1 MSNTIGEK
9 VRLTIF
15 GESHGPYVGAVLD
28 GLEPGVPVDEDFLNE
43 CLAKRRPNAVTD
55 TAREEKDKYQIISG
69 VFNGYTTGAPI
80 CILIPNEN
88 VKSGDYN
95 PDVPRPSHADYVTS
109 VDAKGFNDYRG
120 GGHTSGR
127 VTAPIVALGSIA
139 IKRLESK
146 GIKLGTHILRC
157 GHVVDSEFHQIEKEF
172 DLISM
177 KKIPVIDNT
186 IEEEME
192 KVIVT
197 AKEKKDSIGGI
208 LQTAIIGLP
217 LGVGDPWF
225 ESLEGVIANAMF
237 SIGGIKGIEFGAGF
251 HFADGLGSSLNDELA
266 YENGRVVTISNNNGG
281 INGGLSNGM
290 PVIFNLAVKP
300 TPSIAQPQ
308 RSINLRTGENVIIEI
323 KGRHDPAIIRRIVPV
338 VNALLAVVLLD
349 EIVKKFG
356 EDYFK

>member
-9 VRLTIF
+9 VKLTIF

-28 GLEPGVPVDEDFLNE
+28 GLEPGIKVDEDFINE
-43 CLAKRRPNAVTD
+43 CLAKRRPNMVTD
-55 TAREEKDKYQIISG
+55 TARVEKDKYQIISG
-69 VFNGYTTGAPI
+69 VFNGYTTGAPL

-88 VKSGDYN
+88 VRSEDYN
-95 PDVPRPSHADYVTS
+95 PDVPRPSHADYVTRMDS
-109 VDAKGFNDYRG
+109 KGFNDYRG

-127 VTAPIVALGSIA
+127 VTAPIVAMGAIA
-139 IKRLESK
+139 LQRLESK

-157 GHVVDSEFHQIEKEF
+157 GYVVDSEFYQIEEEFNIIAKKE
-172 DLISM
+172 
-177 KKIPVIDNT
+177 IPVIDN
-186 IEEEME
+186 IEEEIK
-192 KVIVT
+192 KVIRDV
-197 AKEKKDSIGGI
+197 KEKKDSIGGI
-208 LQTAIIGLP
+208 LQTAVIGLP

-251 HFADGLGSSLNDELA
+251 HFADGLGSSMNDELA
-266 YENGRVVTISNNNGG
+266 YENGNVVTLSNNNGG

-290 PVIFNLAVKP
+290 PIIFNLAVKP

-308 RSINLRTGENVIIEI
+308 RSINLRTGENVTLEI

-338 VNALLAVVLLD
+338 VNALLAIVLLD
-349 EIVKKFG
+349 EITKKFG
-356 EDYFK
+356 EEYFK

>member
-1 MSNTIGEK
+1 MASTIGEK
-9 VRLTIF
+9 VKLTIF

-28 GLEPGVPVDEDFLNE
+28 GLEAGIPVDEDFLKE
-43 CLAKRRPNAVTD
+43 CLAKRRPNSLID
-55 TAREEKDKYQIISG
+55 TARVEKDKYQIISG

-88 VKSGDYN
+88 VRSEDYN
-95 PDVPRPSHADYVTS
+95 PDVPRPSHADYVARMS
-109 VDAKGFNDYRG
+109 SNGFNDYRG

-139 IKRLESK
+139 MKRLESK

-157 GHVVDSEFHQIEKEF
+157 GYAVDDEFHQIEKEL

-177 KKIPVIDNT
+177 KKIPVIDNN
-186 IEEEME
+186 IEKEME
-192 KVIVT
+192 KIILA

-208 LQTAIIGLP
+208 LQTAVIGLP
-217 LGVGDPWF
+217 LGIGDPWF

-251 HFADGLGSSLNDELA
+251 HFADGLGSSHNDELA
-266 YENGRVVTISNNNGG
+266 YVNGRVVTLSNNNGG
-281 INGGLSNGM
+281 INGGISNGM

-300 TPSIAQPQ
+300 TPSIAKPQ
-308 RSINLRTGENVIIEI
+308 RSINLRTGENVILEI

-349 EIVKKFG
+349 EITKKFG